1 MGYYQTPICKWG
13 KRPITVMG
21 VAEDYG
27 LYVLLVVRLKKSSK
41 KDCFFLEKIAV
52 KND

>member
-27 LYVLLVVRLKKSSK
+27 HKPTYVSFVSSN
-41 KDCFFLEKIAV
+41 IRTGS
-52 KND
+52 